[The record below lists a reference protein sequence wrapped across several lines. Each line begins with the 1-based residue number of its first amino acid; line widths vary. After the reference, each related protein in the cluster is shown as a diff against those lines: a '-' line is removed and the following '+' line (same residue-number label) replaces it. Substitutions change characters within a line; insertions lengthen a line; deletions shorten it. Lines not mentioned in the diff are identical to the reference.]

1 MMIMMIIVTT
11 MIQVLLIIGQVFSW
25 SQVVRLWKKKPK
37 HRPSAINRRAIIISL
52 QEEVGRLYLNT
63 NDTDVINLFPA
74 GWVLDI
80 AELHVLKLMSKNLKV
95 EMIARLKLCSSGS
108 CSDPWPCSSPSLP
121 RPSTPAKSQ
130 PTKQPEVMNV
140 LLTTFPHPTYKL
152 HLAKLIPVQFG
163 SQSIWGHFSFEMF

>member
-1 MMIMMIIVTT
+1 MMIIVTT

-25 SQVVRLWKKKPK
+25 SHVVRLWKKTKLK
-37 HRPSAINRRAIIISL
+37 HRPGALNIWSIVISS